1 MGNHGLDTSFFFF
14 IRNTKDR
21 NVIFLSAGKV
31 EIYISIF
38 SKNYP
43 SAKTAMLRLRKGKN
57 ALLRK
62 TVTAL
67 GQQI

>member
-1 MGNHGLDTSFFFF
+1 M
-14 IRNTKDR
+14 
-21 NVIFLSAGKV
+21 IFLSAGKV